1 MSEPE
6 PGEPEP
12 GEGGSRRRGAALLR
26 PRLNRGQ
33 LIVAVLCAVLGFAV
47 AAQVRSN
54 DRDTKF
60 ATARQDELVGI
71 LGDLSQRSDRLRS
84 DIRDLDATKSGLEHD
99 TQGQAA
105 LEDARRRASTYG
117 ILAGT
122 VPATGPGIELTVDD
136 PQSRVRAAS
145 LLDTLEELRDAGA
158 EVVQIDDVRVGVS
171 TYFTDAAAG
180 AVMADGRPL
189 TRPFRFLA
197 IGDPHTL
204 ATALNIPGGVLRT
217 LRNSGAQGTVQ
228 QRQKITIQAVRSP

>member
-1 MSEPE
+1 
-6 PGEPEP
+6 
-12 GEGGSRRRGAALLR
+12 
-26 PRLNRGQ
+26 
-33 LIVAVLCAVLGFAV
+33 VH
-47 AAQVRSN
+47 SN
-54 DRDTKF
+54 DKGTKF

-84 DIRDLDATKSGLEHD
+84 DIRDLDDTKAGLQHD

-105 LEDARRRASTYG
+105 MEDARRRAETYG

-122 VPATGPGIELTVDD
+122 LPATGPGIELTVND
-136 PQSRVRAAS
+136 PQARVHAAS

-158 EVVQIDDVRVGVS
+158 EVVQVDDVRVGVS
-171 TYFTDAAAG
+171 TYFTDAPGGG
-180 AVMADGRPL
+180 AMADGHPLARPYH
-189 TRPFRFLA
+189 FLV

-217 LRNSGAQGTVQ
+217 LHTSGAEGVVT